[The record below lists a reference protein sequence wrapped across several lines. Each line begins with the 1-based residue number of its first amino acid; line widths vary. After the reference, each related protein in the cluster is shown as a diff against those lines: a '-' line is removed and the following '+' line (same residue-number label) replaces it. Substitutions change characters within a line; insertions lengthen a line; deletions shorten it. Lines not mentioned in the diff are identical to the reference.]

1 MTTRRLIQLATR
13 GLALHKLRS
22 TLSALGIVF
31 GVAAVVAMLS
41 VGEGARREI
50 LAEVGRLG
58 VNRITVRTGSFSRST
73 ETEAS
78 RLQSP
83 GLSIADAEAISEVC
97 PNVESVAPV
106 RTASEQI
113 ENGERR
119 AEAVLVATTPSLART
134 EDLAIASG
142 RFVSD
147 ADVADAKRI
156 AVLGHELSEALF
168 PYDEPIG
175 SSIRIGGDW
184 YRVVGTLA
192 ARERP
197 QRAGAGGQ
205 DAQGGNMTGRNL
217 NRVALLPLS
226 VLPRDSG
233 LLDEIAVRIDREEMV
248 RESARLI
255 EDLVRRR
262 HRGAGDFELV
272 VPQELLR
279 GYERARFQFNVVVGA
294 VAALS
299 LLVGGIGIMNIMLA
313 NVTERV
319 REIGI
324 RRSLGASRDDITRQ
338 FLAEALLLTTV
349 GGVAGVALGF
359 GLALAISSYAGWPTA
374 VSLRAITAALA
385 LAAATGIGFGLYP
398 AMQAAR
404 QSPVEALRRE

>member
-1 MTTRRLIQLATR
+1 MTTKTLIQLAIR

-58 VNRITVRTGSFSRST
+58 INRVTVRAGSVSPT
-73 ETEAS
+73 TVAEAG

-83 GLSIADAEAISEVC
+83 GLSLADAEAISDVC
-97 PNVESVAPV
+97 PNVESLAPV

-113 ENGERR
+113 VNGERR
-119 AEAVLVATTPSLART
+119 AEATLVATTPSFSRT
-134 EDLAIASG
+134 EDLALASG
-142 RFVSD
+142 RFLADADVSD
-147 ADVADAKRI
+147 AKRVI
-156 AVLGHELSEALF
+156 VLGHELRTLLF
-168 PYDEPIG
+168 PYDEPVG
-175 SSIRIGGDW
+175 EGVRIGGEW
-184 YRVVGTLA
+184 YSVVGALVP
-192 ARERP
+192 RERS
-197 QRAGAGGQ
+197 R
-205 DAQGGNMTGRNL
+205 QGGRMTGRNL
-217 NRVALLPLS
+217 NRVAFVPLS
-226 VLPRDSG
+226 CLPRERG
-233 LLDEIAVRIDREEMV
+233 LLDEIAVRIDDASKV

-255 EDLVRRR
+255 ESVVRRR
-262 HRGAGDFELV
+262 HRGALDFELA
-272 VPQELLR
+272 VPQELLA

-338 FLAEALLLTTV
+338 FLAEALTLTTV
-349 GGVAGVALGF
+349 GGIAGIVVGFVLALG
-359 GLALAISSYAGWPTA
+359 ISIYAGWPTA
-374 VSLRAITAALA
+374 VSLRAVAAALV
-385 LAAATGIGFGLYP
+385 LAAVTGIGFGLYP

-404 QSPVEALRRE
+404 SSPVEALRRE

>member
-1 MTTRRLIQLATR
+1 MTTRALIQLAAR

-113 ENGERR
+113 ASGERR

-134 EDLAIASG
+134 EDLAIAAG

-147 ADVADAKRI
+147 ADVSDAKRV

-175 SSIRIGGDW
+175 SAVRIGRDW

-197 QRAGAGGQ
+197 QRAGQGG
-205 DAQGGNMTGRNL
+205 QGGNMTGRNL
-217 NRVALLPLS
+217 NRVAFLPLS
-226 VLPRDSG
+226 VLPRESG
-233 LLDEIAVRIDREEMV
+233 LLDEIAVRIDREEKV

-255 EDLVRRR
+255 ENLVRRR
-262 HRGAGDFELV
+262 HRGAADFELV

-349 GGVAGVALGF
+349 GGVAGVALGY

-374 VSLRAITAALA
+374 VSLRAVAAALA

>member
-1 MTTRRLIQLATR
+1 MTTKSLIHLAVR

-58 VNRITVRTGSFSRST
+58 INRVTVRAGSVSRTT
-73 ETEAS
+73 EVEAG

-83 GLSIADAEAISEVC
+83 GLSLADAEAITEVC
-97 PNVESVAPV
+97 RNVESLAPI
-106 RTASEQI
+106 RMASEQI
-113 ENGERR
+113 ANGERR
-119 AEAVLVATTPSLART
+119 AEATIVATTPSFART
-134 EDLAIASG
+134 EELALASG
-142 RFVSD
+142 RFVAD
-147 ADVADAKRI
+147 ADVSDAKRVM
-156 AVLGHELSEALF
+156 VLGHELSALLF
-168 PYDEPIG
+168 PYDEPVG
-175 SSIRIGGDW
+175 EGVRIGEER
-184 YRVVGTLA
+184 YTVVGALEP
-192 ARERP
+192 RELSR
-197 QRAGAGGQ
+197 
-205 DAQGGNMTGRNL
+205 QGGRMTGRNL
-217 NRVALLPLS
+217 NRVAFVPLS
-226 VLPRDSG
+226 SMPRERG
-233 LLDEIAVRIDREEMV
+233 LLDEIAVRIDDAGAV
-248 RESARLI
+248 RDSARLI
-255 EDLVRRR
+255 ESVVRRR
-262 HRGAGDFELV
+262 HRGAVDFELV
-272 VPQELLR
+272 VPQELLA

-338 FLAEALLLTTV
+338 FLAEALMLTTV

-359 GLALAISSYAGWPTA
+359 GLALGISSYAGWPTA
-374 VSLRAITAALA
+374 VSLRAIAAALA

-404 QSPVEALRRE
+404 SSPVEALRR

>member
-1 MTTRRLIQLATR
+1 MTTRALIQLAAR

-73 ETEAS
+73 ETEAN

-83 GLSIADAEAISEVC
+83 GLSIADAEAISQVC

-113 ENGERR
+113 ASGERR

-134 EDLAIASG
+134 EDLAIAAG

-147 ADVADAKRI
+147 ADVSDAKRV

-175 SSIRIGGDW
+175 SAVRIGRDW

-197 QRAGAGGQ
+197 QRAGQGG
-205 DAQGGNMTGRNL
+205 QGGNMTGRNL
-217 NRVALLPLS
+217 NRVAFLPLS
-226 VLPRDSG
+226 VLPRESG
-233 LLDEIAVRIDREEMV
+233 LLDEIAVRIDREEKV

-255 EDLVRRR
+255 ENLVRRR
-262 HRGAGDFELV
+262 HRGAADFELV

-349 GGVAGVALGF
+349 GGVAGVALGY
-359 GLALAISSYAGWPTA
+359 GLAIAISSYAGWPTA
-374 VSLRAITAALA
+374 VSLRAVAAALA